1 MLPVRNVFDLICK
14 DLKLLGQV
22 HAWEKYNMKR
32 EELVEIQN
40 EAKER
45 KIHADRQLVN
55 KKTRRESYKG
65 NTKEEHFIV
74 YYSG

>member
-1 MLPVRNVFDLICK
+1 
-14 DLKLLGQV
+14 
-22 HAWEKYNMKR
+22 MKR